1 MAKDFEE
8 KYARHLEWNRDTN
21 GRLYYVLWALF
32 LGGFVYSFQMHR
44 AVGCYQALGVV
55 AFRVL
60 AIIGCVANFFYQEN
74 AIDSVGQLQ
83 QQLMRTDNCLWL
95 RNEAKLSKDKIPQE
109 ECQRA
114 NRLADEEESRAK
126 RHGHQVELRDRVGE
140 CLRVSLLVI
149 TALYLSLALLLSFAF
164 YPV

>member
-8 KYARHLEWNRDTN
+8 KYAKHLEWNRDTN

-55 AFRVL
+55 AFRAL
-60 AIIGCVANFFYQEN
+60 AIIGCVVNFFYQEN
-74 AIDSVGQLQ
+74 GIDSVGQLQ
-83 QQLMRTDNCLWL
+83 QQLMRTDKYLWL
-95 RNEAKLSKDKIPQE
+95 RSEAKLSKDKIPHE
-109 ECQRA
+109 EYKRT
-114 NRLADEEESRAK
+114 NRMADEEESKAQ
-126 RHGHQVELRDRVGE
+126 RHGHTIELEDRVGK
-140 CLRVSLLVI
+140 CLHISLLAI
-149 TALYLSLALLLSFAF
+149 TALYLSLALLLSFAL